1 MIYLTAPRTILR
13 VGIARKRVSARA
25 VPRLQIIGSPRGA
38 AEKFDAKRVIGAAF
52 FFDRVR
58 IGLRFL
64 QPDCPACY

>member
-38 AEKFDAKRVIGAAF
+38 AEKFDAKRVIRAAF
-52 FFDRVR
+52 FL
-58 IGLRFL
+58 IGSELGCVPFF
-64 QPDCPACY
+64 A